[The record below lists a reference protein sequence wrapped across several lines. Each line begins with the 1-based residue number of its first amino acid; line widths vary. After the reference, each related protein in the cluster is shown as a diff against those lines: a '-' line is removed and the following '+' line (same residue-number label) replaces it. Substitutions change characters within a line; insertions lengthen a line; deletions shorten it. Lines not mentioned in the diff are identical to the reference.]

1 MMKSREVK
9 MKKLTGKLGHAK
21 QFGLCALASFAFTG
35 SVVFMTVSAV
45 GNTDAIDSKLQDIT
59 HVLNAKYYGE
69 IDATSLEE
77 GVYRGFVAGVG
88 DPYTSYFTPDEFT
101 EFMESA
107 SGIYAGIG
115 VQMTLDKSDNS
126 IQIVEVFKGSPA
138 EKVGILPKDKI
149 VGAAGTEINGDDFDT
164 VPDII
169 KGPEGTNVLV
179 DIYRPS
185 DNTTHTFDIMRE
197 NVIYPSVEVKM
208 LEGFDD
214 IGYIELRSFE
224 ELTYSQLVSGIE
236 SLEADGAKGLILD
249 LRNNPG
255 GLLHIVEQ
263 IVDEFLSEGI
273 IVSVGIGDKAEP
285 TFADKKINDIPLVV
299 IVNEQSASA
308 SEVLAG
314 ALKDHG
320 RAKLVGSRTFGK
332 GIVQTIL
339 PLIDSSALK
348 VTTSEYYTPSGIC
361 IQGIGIEPDYPV
373 ELTADLLIKA
383 ELTFDEDV
391 QLQKAVEVLSEQM

>member
-1 MMKSREVK
+1 MKRA
-9 MKKLTGKLGHAK
+9 TGKRGFVK
-21 QFGLCALASFAFTG
+21 QFGTSALISFLFTG
-35 SVVFMTVSAV
+35 SVVFLTV
-45 GNTDAIDSKLQDIT
+45 NAIDNTELIDTKLHDIKT
-59 HVLNAKYYGE
+59 VLDNNYYGE
-69 IDATSLEE
+69 IDEKLLEE

-88 DPYTSYFTPDEFT
+88 DPYTTYFTPEEFM

-149 VGAAGTEINGDDFDT
+149 VGAANQKLNGDDFDT

-185 DNTTHTFDIMRE
+185 EDKTYTFDIMRE
-197 NVIYPSVEVKM
+197 SVVYPSVEVKM
-208 LEGFDD
+208 LEND
-214 IGYIELRSFE
+214 IGYVELRSFE
-224 ELTYSQLVSGIE
+224 ELTYQQLIEGIT
-236 SLEADGAKGLILD
+236 SLEADGAKGLVLD

-263 IVDEFLSEGI
+263 IVDEFLSDGI
-273 IVSVGIGDKAEP
+273 IVSVGLGNGKSEP
-285 TFADKKINDIPLVV
+285 TMADAKINDIPLVV

-314 ALKDHG
+314 ALKDHS
-320 RAKLVGSRTFGK
+320 RAQLVGTRTYGK

-339 PLIDSSALK
+339 PLIDNSALK
-348 VTTSEYYTPSGIC
+348 VTTS
-361 IQGIGIEPDYPV
+361 
-373 ELTADLLIKA
+373 
-383 ELTFDEDV
+383 
-391 QLQKAVEVLSEQM
+391 

>member
-1 MMKSREVK
+1 
-9 MKKLTGKLGHAK
+9 MKKLQGKRGLAK
-21 QFGLCALASFAFTG
+21 QFGLCALISFVFTG
-35 SVVFMTVSAV
+35 SVVGMTLSAV
-45 GNTDAIDSKLQDIT
+45 TNTESIDNKLHDIK
-59 HVLNAKYYGE
+59 HILDAKYFGD
-69 IDATSLEE
+69 IDMETLEE
-77 GVYRGFVAGVG
+77 GIYKGFVAGVG
-88 DPYTSYFTPDEFT
+88 DPYTSYFTPEEFI

-149 VGAAGTEINGDDFDT
+149 IGAAGQEIDGDDFNT

-185 DNTTHTFDIMRE
+185 EDKTYTFDITRE
-197 NVIYPSVEVKM
+197 SVIYPSVEVKM
-208 LEGFDD
+208 LEGYDN
-214 IGYIELRSFE
+214 IGYVELRSFE
-224 ELTYSQLVSGIE
+224 ELTYNQLSAGIK
-236 SLEADGAKGLILD
+236 SLENDGAKGLILD

-255 GLLHIVEQ
+255 GLLHVVEQ
-263 IVDEFLSEGI
+263 IVDEFLSDGI
-273 IVSVGIGDKAEP
+273 IVSVGMGAKAKP
-285 TFADKKINDIPLVV
+285 TLADRYMNNIPLVV
-299 IVNEQSASA
+299 LVNEQSASA

-314 ALKDHG
+314 ALKDHD
-320 RAKLVGSRTFGK
+320 RAKLVGSRTYGK

-339 PLIDSSALK
+339 PLIDNSALK

-361 IQGIGIEPDYPV
+361 IQGTGIEPDYPV
-373 ELTADLLIKA
+373 ELPADLLIKA
-383 ELTFDEDV
+383 NLTFEEDL
-391 QLQKAVEVLSEQM
+391 QLQKAVEVLTPLLSN